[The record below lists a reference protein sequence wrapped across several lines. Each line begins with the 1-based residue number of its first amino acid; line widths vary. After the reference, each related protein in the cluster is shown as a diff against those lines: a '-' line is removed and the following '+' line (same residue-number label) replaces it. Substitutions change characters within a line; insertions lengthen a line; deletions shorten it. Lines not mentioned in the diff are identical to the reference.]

1 MLTRSPVFDAV
12 PPKQR
17 DRRPLAVRMHEW
29 IREMDEAA
37 SRREETYASKEHGAI
52 VFRKRRV
59 A

>member
-1 MLTRSPVFDAV
+1 MR
-12 PPKQR
+12 
-17 DRRPLAVRMHEW
+17 EW

-37 SRREETYASKEHGAI
+37 SRREETYASLEHGAI